1 MTRNLKKR
9 KASLVK
15 VIQALDDAD
24 AVFGEDVELDS
35 LDEQIPEELDSE
47 DLAPMNAD
55 DELSEDEKDFEV
67 ADDEV
72 DGDVMEL
79 PEDKDD
85 DTILSDEDEDDEI
98 VFDEDDEI
106 VSDEDEDDTI
116 LSDEDDLSF
125 LDEVEEDETTTAS
138 EVAPGVEDDMGDEAN
153 GGDPSVSKIVPGG
166 KDVDVSTDGEVFPT
180 ESEYVARIVSRLDRV
195 ANYLEKKGE
204 KRMAYRID
212 LLSDKL
218 EASIKNR
225 K

>member
-15 VIQALDDAD
+15 VIRALDDAD

-55 DELSEDEKDFEV
+55 DELSEDETDFEV

-85 DTILSDEDEDDEI
+85 DTILSDEDEDD
-98 VFDEDDEI
+98 
-106 VSDEDEDDTI
+106 TI
-116 LSDEDDLSF
+116 LSDEDEDDLSF
-125 LDEVEEDETTTAS
+125 LDEVEEDENTTAS
-138 EVAPGVEDDMGDEAN
+138 EVTPGVEDDMGDEAN

>member
-15 VIQALDDAD
+15 VIRALDDAD

-55 DELSEDEKDFEV
+55 DELSEDETDFEV

-98 VFDEDDEI
+98 V
-106 VSDEDEDDTI
+106 SDEDEDDTI

-125 LDEVEEDETTTAS
+125 LDEVEEDENTTAS
-138 EVAPGVEDDMGDEAN
+138 EVTPGVEDDMGDEAN

>member
-15 VIQALDDAD
+15 VIRALDDAD

-55 DELSEDEKDFEV
+55 DELLEDETDFEV

-98 VFDEDDEI
+98 VSEEDDNYEI
-106 VSDEDEDDTI
+106 VSDEDD
-116 LSDEDDLSF
+116 DDLSF
-125 LDEVEEDETTTAS
+125 LDEVEEDENTTAS

-166 KDVDVSTDGEVFPT
+166 KDVDVSTDSEVFPT

>member
-15 VIQALDDAD
+15 VIRALDDAD

-55 DELSEDEKDFEV
+55 DELSEDETDFEV

-98 VFDEDDEI
+98 V
-106 VSDEDEDDTI
+106 SDEDEDDTI
-116 LSDEDDLSF
+116 LSDDDDLSF
-125 LDEVEEDETTTAS
+125 LDEVEEDENTTAS

>member
-1 MTRNLKKR
+1 MTENLKKR
-9 KASLVK
+9 KASLVN

-35 LDEQIPEELDSE
+35 LDEQIPEELDSA
-47 DLAPMNAD
+47 DLAPMND
-55 DELSEDEKDFEV
+55 DAELPEDEAEFEV
-67 ADDEV
+67 AEDEV
-72 DGDVMEL
+72 DEDPMEL

-85 DTILSDEDEDDEI
+85 DAILSEEDD
-98 VFDEDDEI
+98 
-106 VSDEDEDDTI
+106 
-116 LSDEDDLSF
+116 DDLSF
-125 LDEVEEDETTTAS
+125 LDEVEEEETTTAS
-138 EVAPGVEDDMGDEAN
+138 EVAPGVEDKIGDEAH
-153 GGDPSVSKIVPGG
+153 GGDPSTSEVAPGG

-218 EASIKNR
+218 EASIK

>member
-55 DELSEDEKDFEV
+55 DELLEDETDFEV

-98 VFDEDDEI
+98 VSEEDDNYEI
-106 VSDEDEDDTI
+106 VSDEDEYD
-116 LSDEDDLSF
+116 DDLSF
-125 LDEVEEDETTTAS
+125 LDEVEEDENTTAS